1 MRAAARRSV
10 ALAIAGAAV
19 LLSHAAAAQ
28 TPAAPVEPAAASAG
42 ATSSEAPEEIT
53 VRAPRT
59 LMQYRLEFEQAR
71 DELVDIFN
79 EENKGEDNDVTCRDE
94 RPTGSR
100 VPRRTCRSSAQE
112 RAEAL
117 SAREFLTELLFAS
130 SRPGGASSTQGATAS
145 GAARSRTERSRV
157 EIETELRRLAT
168 ENPKVFRAA
177 VKYVEAEDA
186 YREARTAGAQG
197 E

>member
-10 ALAIAGAAV
+10 ALAIALAAV
-19 LLSHAAAAQ
+19 LLSDAAAAQ
-28 TPAAPVEPAAASAG
+28 PPAVERSAAAPAG
-42 ATSSEAPEEIT
+42 ASPREAPEEIT

-59 LMQYRLEFEQAR
+59 LTQYRLEFEQAR
-71 DELVDIFN
+71 QELIDTFN
-79 EENKGEDNDVTCRDE
+79 EQNSGEDNDVTCRDE

-130 SRPGGASSTQGATAS
+130 SRPGGASATQGATAS

-186 YREARTAGAQG
+186 YREARTAGAEG